1 MAEAQI
7 VPSYLGK
14 NKRKAPYQ
22 NNEFFTCL
30 RKLKVVIGRLKRTD
44 VEEEGR
50 RGKAGEELEKC
61 VARWQRLCLAEEGM
75 TDRGW
80 LECSVCV
87 CVCVWMKQHTPSPI
101 LLNTPLHLSIRV
113 FSTLLFDFP

>member
-80 LECSVCV
+80 LECSLCV
-87 CVCVWMKQHTPSPI
+87 CV
-101 LLNTPLHLSIRV
+101 
-113 FSTLLFDFP
+113 FG